1 MPPAA
6 EGISWLLSCLRYCK
20 LKQTWR
26 RPVIAFPPSSLA
38 SGNTEE
44 ISRYYMMIKFRFWP
58 IPIGNLIIL
67 KNVCHWLLSPKLR
80 LLSQNTRILGHQRRQ
95 TSPNHPKAPK
105 HTWWPAT
112 NLLYT
117 ILTPPS
123 SYGNPQ
129 RNWLPSEI
137 SNSVEK

>member
-1 MPPAA
+1 M
-6 EGISWLLSCLRYCK
+6 
-20 LKQTWR
+20 
-26 RPVIAFPPSSLA
+26 IAFPTSSLA

-44 ISRYYMMIKFRFWP
+44 ISRYYMMTKSRFWS
-58 IPIGNLIIL
+58 IPIGNLITL
-67 KNVCHWLLSPKLR
+67 KNLCLWLLSPKLR

-137 SNSVEK
+137 SNSVEKLVMMRFIKSWTLIVSLLWIVS